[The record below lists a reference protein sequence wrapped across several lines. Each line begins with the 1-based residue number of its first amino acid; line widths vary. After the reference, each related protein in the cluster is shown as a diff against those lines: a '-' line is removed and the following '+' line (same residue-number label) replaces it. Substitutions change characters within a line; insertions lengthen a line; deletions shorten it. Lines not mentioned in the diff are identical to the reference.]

1 MAVNKSAF
9 QRYRII
15 DRCIRNSVKPFP
27 SKQELKSACEEE
39 LFGTSAVHICDS
51 TIEKDLRYMRVEHD
65 APIKFNRLNNGYYY
79 SDETYSLDQMPLTD
93 SDVDAIKMATN
104 ILSQFKNTSLFEQ
117 FEVAIDKIVNR
128 VTISNDVQDVDIE
141 KYVQFETV
149 QKIEGNEHLENILK
163 AIKSQ
168 KVIQF
173 GYQSYQS
180 KIAKIRRVHPYL
192 LKEYR
197 NRWYLIGKSE
207 LKDKILT
214 FGLDRVYDLDLLSQ
228 EFTRDSDFSADHFF
242 KHAIGITTS
251 NEVPVNLKIKTNEV
265 LSKYLLS
272 QPLHHS
278 QVFIGEE
285 KGSFEFSYYLLITY
299 ELRMQLLGFGADLK
313 VIEPQR
319 LIDEIKSISNKVVSQ
334 YL

>member
-15 DRCIRNSVKPFP
+15 DRCIRNSAKPFP
-27 SKQELKSACEEE
+27 SKKELREACEEE
-39 LFGTSAVHICDS
+39 LFGTNEAHICDS

-65 APIKFNRLNNGYYY
+65 APIKFNRLNNGYFY
-79 SDETYSLDQMPLTD
+79 SDEKYALDKMPLTD
-93 SDVDAIKMATN
+93 VDVDAIKMATN
-104 ILSQFKNTSLFEQ
+104 ILSQFKNTSLFQQ
-117 FEVAIDKIVNR
+117 FEVAIDKIVDR
-128 VTISNDVQDVDIE
+128 VNISNDVQDVAIE

-149 QKIEGNEHLENILK
+149 HKIEGNEHLEQILE
-163 AIKSQ
+163 AIKTN

-180 KIAKIRRVHPYL
+180 SIAKIRRVHPYL

-207 LKDKILT
+207 LRDKILT
-214 FGLDRVYDLDLLSQ
+214 FGLDRVYDLEMLSQ
-228 EFTRDSDFSADHFF
+228 NFKKDQDFSADRFF

-251 NEVPVNLKIKTNEV
+251 DELPVDLKIETNEV
-265 LSKYLLS
+265 LSKYLMS

-278 QVFIGEE
+278 QVFKGEK
-285 KGSFEFSYYLLITY
+285 KGKYQFTYYLLITY
-299 ELRMQLLGFGADLK
+299 ELKMQLLGFGSDLK
-313 VIEPQR
+313 ILAPNQLIE
-319 LIDEIKSISNKVVSQ
+319 DIKNTSKSVFSQ
-334 YL
+334 Y

>member
-15 DRCIRNSVKPFP
+15 DRSIRSSAKPFP
-27 SKQELKSACEEE
+27 SKKELREACEEE
-39 LFGTSAVHICDS
+39 LFGTNEAHICDS

-65 APIKFNRLNNGYYY
+65 APIKFSRLHNGYFY
-79 SDETYSLDQMPLTD
+79 SDDKYSLDQMPLTD
-93 SDVDAIKMATN
+93 VDVDAIKMAAN

-117 FEVAIDKIVNR
+117 FEVAIDKIVDR
-128 VTISNDVQDVDIE
+128 VNISNDVQDVAIE

-149 QKIEGNEHLENILK
+149 HKIEGNEHLEQILG
-163 AIKSQ
+163 AIKTNN
-168 KVIQF
+168 VIQF

-180 KIAKIRRVHPYL
+180 SIAKIRRIHPYL

-214 FGLDRVYDLDLLSQ
+214 FGLDRVYDLEILSQ
-228 EFTRDSDFSADHFF
+228 HFKKDQGFSADRYF
-242 KHAIGITTS
+242 KHAVGITTS
-251 NEVPVNLKIKTNEV
+251 DELPVDLKIETNEV

-278 QVFIGEE
+278 QKFVSE
-285 KGSFEFSYYLLITY
+285 KKGKFQFTYYLLLTY
-299 ELRMQLLGFGADLK
+299 ELKMQLLGFGVDLK
-313 VIEPQR
+313 VLAPNQLIE
-319 LIDEIKSISNKVVSQ
+319 DIKNTSKTVFSQ
-334 YL
+334 Y

>member
-15 DRCIRNSVKPFP
+15 DRCIRNTARPFP
-27 SKQELKSACEEE
+27 SKRELREACEEE
-39 LFGTSAVHICDS
+39 LFGTNEAHICDS
-51 TIEKDLRYMRVEHD
+51 TIEKDLRYMRLEHD
-65 APIKFNRLNNGYYY
+65 APIKFNRLNNGYFYT
-79 SDETYSLDQMPLTD
+79 DEKYSLDKMPLTD
-93 SDVDAIKMATN
+93 LDVDAIKMATN

-117 FEVAIDKIVNR
+117 FEVAIDKIVDR
-128 VTISNDVQDVDIE
+128 VNISNDVQDIAIE

-149 QKIEGNEHLENILK
+149 HKIEGNEHLELILT
-163 AIKSQ
+163 AIKSN

-180 KIAKIRRVHPYL
+180 SIAKIRRVHPYL

-214 FGLDRVYDLDLLSQ
+214 FGLDRVYELEMLSQ
-228 EFTRDSDFSADHFF
+228 SFKKDESFSADHYF

-251 NEVPVNLKIKTNEV
+251 DELPVDLKIETNEV

-278 QVFIGEE
+278 QQFSGEK
-285 KGSFEFSYYLLITY
+285 KGKYQFTYYLLLTY
-299 ELRMQLLGFGADLK
+299 ELKMQLLGFGSDVKVLAPLK
-313 VIEPQR
+313 LIE
-319 LIDEIKSISNKVVSQ
+319 DIKETSNKVFSQ
-334 YL
+334 Y

>member
-15 DRCIRNSVKPFP
+15 DRSIRNSARPFP
-27 SKQELKSACEEE
+27 SKQELKYACEEE
-39 LFGTSAVHICDS
+39 LFGTNAVHICDS
-51 TIEKDLRYMRVEHD
+51 TIEKDLRHMRVEHD
-65 APIKFNRLNNGYYY
+65 APIKFSRLNNGYYY
-79 SDETYSLDQMPLTD
+79 SDENYSLDQMPLTE
-93 SDVDAIKMATN
+93 SDVDAIKMAAN
-104 ILSQFKNTSLFEQ
+104 ILSQFKNTTLFEQ

-128 VTISNDVQDVDIE
+128 VTISNDVQDIDIE

-149 QKIEGNEHLENILK
+149 QKIQGNEHLEQMLK
-163 AIKSQ
+163 AIKTN

-180 KIAKIRRVHPYL
+180 KTGKIRRIHPYL

-207 LKDKILT
+207 LDGRILT
-214 FGLDRVYDLDLLSQ
+214 FGLDRVYDLDILSQ
-228 EFTRDSDFSADHFF
+228 SFNRDVEFSADRFF

-251 NEVPVNLKIKTNEV
+251 DEMPVDLKIETNEV

-278 QVFIGEE
+278 QVFKGE
-285 KGSFEFSYYLLITY
+285 KNGKFSFSYYLLVTY

-313 VIEPQR
+313 VIAPQR
-319 LIDEIKSISNKVVSQ
+319 LISEIKTIAQQVTSQ
-334 YL
+334 Y